1 MASLAGRFLVAANIL
16 RDPNFLRAVVL
27 LVRHDDDGAFGLVL
41 NRPMDAQLDQIWAQ
55 LSETPCERTDP
66 LYIGGPVE
74 GPFTALHTNE
84 TLSDLEVSAGLYF
97 SGEKSNLEQL
107 MAGDQAPARFF
118 VGFAGWGPGQ
128 LEAELNE
135 QAWLTSSATIE
146 MIFSDATDLWER
158 VNRGIAHEGVISA
171 LHIKHVPPNPSLN

>member
-1 MASLAGRFLVAANIL
+1 MTSLAGRFLVAANIL

-27 LVRHDDDGAFGLVL
+27 LVRHDDEGAFGLVL

-55 LSETPCERTDP
+55 LSETPCRRTEP
-66 LYIGGPVE
+66 LYVGGPVE

-84 TLSDLEVSAGLYF
+84 ELSDLIVSSGLYF
-97 SGEKSNLEQL
+97 SGEKSHLEQL
-107 MAGDQAPARFF
+107 IAGDEPPARFF

-128 LEAELNE
+128 LEAELDE
-135 QAWLTSSATIE
+135 QAWLTASATIE
-146 MIFSDATDLWER
+146 MIFSDPADLWER
-158 VNRGIAHEGVISA
+158 VNRGIAHEGVLSA